1 MASEHLIVEVEAGVG
16 SIVFNRP
23 EALNAVSPEMAEAL
37 IDAVHSH
44 ERNPEVRC
52 VLIRGE
58 GESLTAG
65 GDVKAFHE
73 ALTSDRFG
81 HAANMERRI
90 TNGHLSMHRLRRMP
104 KPVIVAAQGT
114 TAGLGVSLLCCADL
128 AIVADDAQFM
138 LAYRHIGLSTDGGV
152 SYFLPRIVGERR
164 AMEITLLGER
174 FTAQQAKEWGLV
186 NWIVPRAALQDEAM
200 QMARRLANG
209 PTLAMGAAKGL
220 IRQSLQSGWDEM
232 SAAEARALSQT
243 AASDDHLEGVAA
255 FVEKRKAAF
264 TGR

>member
-1 MASEHLIVEVEAGVG
+1 MNEHLFVEISEGVG

-23 EALNAVSPEMAEAL
+23 ERMNAVSPEMAEAL
-37 IDAVHSH
+37 IDAVYQL
-44 ERNPEVRC
+44 ERDEHVRC

-58 GESLTAG
+58 GDTFTAG
-65 GDVKAFHE
+65 GDVKGFHDG
-73 ALTSDRFG
+73 LTRDRAG
-81 HAANMERRI
+81 HAAGMERRI
-90 TNGHLSMHRLRRMP
+90 VNGHLSMHRLRRMP

-128 AIVADDAQFM
+128 AIAADDAQFM
-138 LAYRHIGLSTDGGV
+138 LAYRHIGLSVDGGI

-174 FTAQQAKEWGLV
+174 FTAQQAVEWGLV
-186 NWIVPRAALQDEAM
+186 NWTAPKEALLEEATKL
-200 QMARRLANG
+200 ARKLARG
-209 PTLAMGAAKGL
+209 PTLAMGAAKKL
-220 IRQSLQSGWDEM
+220 LRQSLESTWDQQ
-232 SAAEARALSQT
+232 SAAEARALSQV